1 MKKQPSTKNSTKK
14 DNGIKSDIQ
23 MEQWV
28 KRIREVDDLVQI
40 KKVEP
45 KKSKIDLDKWL
56 KRIGK
61 AAFVEILYP
70 SLMDDINVS
79 YKEISEKYPKYENYK
94 SQQARLSTA
103 RSIFHN
109 GLEMKALQIIAGS
122 SRLSPNVVEKARL
135 YLKA

>member
-1 MKKQPSTKNSTKK
+1 MKKQSSSKVPIKN
-14 DNGIKSDIQ
+14 DNVEKSDLQ
-23 MEQWV
+23 MDQWV

-56 KRIGK
+56 KSIGK

-70 SLMDDINVS
+70 SLTDDINVS

-94 SQQARLSTA
+94 TQQARLSTA
-103 RSIFHN
+103 RSIFRN
-109 GLEMKALQIIAGS
+109 RLEMKALQIIAES
-122 SRLSPNVVEKARL
+122 SRLSPNTIL
-135 YLKA
+135 ISMF